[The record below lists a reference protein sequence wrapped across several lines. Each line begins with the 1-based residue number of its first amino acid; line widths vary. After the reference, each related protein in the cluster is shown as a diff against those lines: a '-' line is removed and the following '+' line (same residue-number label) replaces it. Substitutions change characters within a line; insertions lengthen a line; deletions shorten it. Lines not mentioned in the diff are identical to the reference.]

1 MEPSYYFDYPY
12 AIVYPPHFECVVDER
27 PPWWLSSSLF
37 SLALKKNLHDALRKL
52 ICFFSTCSAITL
64 LALLRFGELLFF
76 PMIFTSNQLGKI
88 EFNLI
93 HPACNVI
100 TPCSFPS
107 LLCVFTLN
115 LLAYLTHVVWKPGLM
130 DFGAPVIKYLVP
142 SPLFSFWNILNF
154 DLLGVS
160 NRWLLI
166 LLQCFKPTVLNGWA
180 IFKITAKLCYLNLIQ
195 TMRLIAINECSKH
208 FCRFF
213 FK

>member
-1 MEPSYYFDYPY
+1 
-12 AIVYPPHFECVVDER
+12 
-27 PPWWLSSSLF
+27 
-37 SLALKKNLHDALRKL
+37 
-52 ICFFSTCSAITL
+52 
-64 LALLRFGELLFF
+64 
-76 PMIFTSNQLGKI
+76 MIFTSNQLGKI

-107 LLCVFTLN
+107 LLGVFTLN
-115 LLAYLTHVVWKPGLM
+115 LLAYLMHVVWKPGPM

-166 LLQCFKPTVLNGWA
+166 LLLQCVKPIRLIGLIGWTV
-180 IFKITAKLCYLNLIQ
+180 FKIYGVIMLFNTTYAIDGWILCAPAFFSVFLI
-195 TMRLIAINECSKH
+195 K
-208 FCRFF
+208 
-213 FK
+213 K